1 MISRFVPA
9 GMMQW
14 MRMQWMR
21 RLLPLGGAVLLV
33 LAVAGC
39 GGKREIHPD
48 EVGTPTTIPRDLVIY
63 REARDVFT
71 RWMAAL
77 APGADLSAAY
87 ALVSDRTRSLL
98 AASGVRSGAQFAAW
112 FQRNRDVDMAPFRYR
127 FSRVD
132 VIDIDTR
139 DTARAVITATFVV
152 ETNAAR
158 IESIGSFVLLRQRD
172 AWRVPFGDAGWE
184 RGWWQQEQGFGRRLR
199 DEGMSALASRALG
212 MQVLYPVTWDAVD
225 ATTFRV
231 PDDGA
236 SHAGVEMSYLNPAT
250 MQKEATVRI
259 WRSTERLAAD
269 TTAAPDSLV
278 IDEPVEAVLAEQAPL
293 RGERWRIVV
302 PRSGIVLHAFGAVQ
316 ESQGNYSTFRATIRQ
331 IIRSLTPPD

>member
-1 MISRFVPA
+1 MIAHGVPVF
-9 GMMQW
+9 MRWWMQ
-14 MRMQWMR
+14 RS
-21 RLLPLGGAVLLV
+21 LPLGGAVLIA

-48 EVGTPTTIPRDLVIY
+48 EVGTPTTIPRDLVMY

-87 ALVSDRTRSLL
+87 ALVSDRTRSQL
-98 AASGVRSGAQFAAW
+98 AAAGVRSGAQFAAW
-112 FQRNRDVDMAPFRYR
+112 FQRNRDMDMTPFRYR

-139 DTARAVITATFVV
+139 DTLRALITATFVV
-152 ETNAAR
+152 ETQASR
-158 IESIGSFVLLRQRD
+158 IESIGSFILLRQRD
-172 AWRVPFGDAGWE
+172 AWRVPFGDSGWE
-184 RGWWQQEQGFGRRLR
+184 RGWWQQEHGFGRRLR
-199 DEGMSALASRALG
+199 DEGMSALMSRSLG

-225 ATTFRV
+225 ATSFRV

-259 WRSTERLAAD
+259 WRSTVRLPAD
-269 TTAAPDSLV
+269 TTAASDSLV
-278 IDEPVEAVLAEQAPL
+278 IEEPVEAVLAEQAPL

-316 ESQGNYSTFRATIRQ
+316 ESQGSYSTFRATIRQ
-331 IIRSLTPPD
+331 IIHSLNPPD